1 VLNLETEV
9 VQLRNEGLLPAEAA
23 GPLIAEERREIVTI
37 YAEVRALAWLGV
49 MLIAGGVGVL
59 VSKNLDRI
67 GPVAVAAAIG
77 LAAGGCYAFII
88 WRRVAAA
95 APAAPAADAARGRAA
110 LHEYILLLGALLLSA
125 DIGYIEHQ
133 FHLLGSEWPRH
144 FLILAV
150 IHGVTAYVFDSAA
163 LISLSIAAIAS
174 WLGIERN
181 LDTFFTDSI
190 GTASRAF
197 GCAAFLTGW
206 RFVNRRKG
214 FELVF
219 DHFIANLALWGGLI
233 LTFNS
238 ETREVGALIVVVLAV
253 PAMVYGFRKRQEA
266 FLIYALIYAM
276 IAVDVVVID
285 AIKEPAVIVFYIL
298 VSTVAAIVLLFVMH
312 FRFRRMAS

>member
-1 VLNLETEV
+1 VLSLENEV
-9 VQLRNEGLLPAEAA
+9 VQLRNEGLLTAEAA

-49 MLIAGGVGVL
+49 MLIAGGAGVF

-77 LAAGGCYAFII
+77 LAAGGCYAFAA
-88 WRRVAAA
+88 WRR
-95 APAAPAADAARGRAA
+95 RAA
-110 LHEYILLLGALLLSA
+110 LHEYILLLGALLLST
-125 DIGYIEHQ
+125 DVGYIEHQ

-181 LDTFFTDSI
+181 IDTFFTDSI

-197 GCAAFLTGW
+197 GCAVFLTGW
-206 RFVNRRKG
+206 RLVNRRKG

-238 ETREVGALIVVVLAV
+238 ETRYLGALTVLVLAV
-253 PAMVYGFRKRQEA
+253 GSMLYGFRKRQEA
-266 FLIYALIYAM
+266 FFIYALIYAM
-276 IAVDVVVID
+276 IAVDAVVID
-285 AIKEPAVIVFYIL
+285 AIHETVLVVFYIL
-298 VSTVAAIVLLFVMH
+298 TSTVAAIVLLFVMH